1 MRHLDLQ
8 ESEKAPNK
16 AGYRKLLPTPK
27 CVPDGSKCDVDSDC
41 CQNMCNN
48 NPDSPYWPMASPYT
62 CQLILDKDAP
72 IKAAY
77 RNQPPRP
84 PTCRPKGAMC
94 VIFEGQNECCD
105 GLTCDD
111 ERLVC
116 KEPDEDRSLDLG
128 KQKKGR
134 RGYRCFFGY
143 PPIYVGC

>member
-1 MRHLDLQ
+1 
-8 ESEKAPNK
+8 
-16 AGYRKLLPTPK
+16 
-27 CVPDGSKCDVDSDC
+27 
-41 CQNMCNN
+41 
-48 NPDSPYWPMASPYT
+48 MASPYT

-94 VIFEGQNECCD
+94 EFVMDTDTDCCH
-105 GLTCDD
+105 GLTCDI
-111 ERLVC
+111 EREVC
-116 KEPDEDRSLDLG
+116 KELDKDISLDLG